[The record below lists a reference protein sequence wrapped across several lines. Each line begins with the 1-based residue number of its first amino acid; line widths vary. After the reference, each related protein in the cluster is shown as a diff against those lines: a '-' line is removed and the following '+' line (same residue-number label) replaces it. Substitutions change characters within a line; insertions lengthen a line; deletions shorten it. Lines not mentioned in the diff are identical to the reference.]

1 MKIKVNKAARKIVN
15 AMSAEKRSGT
25 SPYDTQGEVR
35 RVEGHTAYVRFT
47 GGKKETPVRM
57 TISCKPGDIVQ
68 IRVAN
73 KTAWITGNVSAPPTD
88 DTSAR
93 SAMAAAGKAM
103 EAAQKAQG
111 DTDKINEAID
121 RGELTV
127 AYVETQ
133 YILSESNTEYIPS
146 GEWSTELPDPA
157 PGYYYWK
164 RTATYYVDGSVS
176 YSEPLFDQSNQLAAE
191 TAAALASTN
200 NHFWSDGSGA
210 YVTEEE
216 GDWSNGYATRV
227 TSSGILQSY
236 MGDLLTAWTNS
247 GVSFFQSDG
256 NTPMAEY
263 GSAQLNLYAA
273 GILAMA
279 LASGSITFY
288 DADGQTPLAYIG
300 ESASQN
306 LFGLISD
313 VVESKKYNVIGNF
326 MWIANSDGSLTL
338 KKVGA

>member
-15 AMSAEKRSGT
+15 AMNAEKRSVT

-35 RVEGHTAYVRFT
+35 RVEGRTAYVRFA
-47 GGKKETPVRM
+47 GGKRETPVRM
-57 TISCKPGDIVQ
+57 SISCKPGDTVQ

-93 SAMAAAGKAM
+93 SAMATAGKAM
-103 EAAQKAQG
+103 EAAKNAQN
-111 DTDKINEAID
+111 DADKINEAID

-146 GEWSTELPDPA
+146 GDWSTELPAAA

-200 NHFWSDGSGA
+200 NHFWSDNSGA

>member
-15 AMSAEKRSGT
+15 AMNAEKRSVT

-35 RVEGHTAYVRFT
+35 RVEGRTAYVRFA
-47 GGKKETPVRM
+47 GGKRETPVRM
-57 TISCKPGDIVQ
+57 SISCKPGDTVQ

-103 EAAQKAQG
+103 EAAKNAQN
-111 DTDKINEAID
+111 DADKINEAID

-146 GEWSTELPDPA
+146 GDWSTELPAAA

-200 NHFWSDGSGA
+200 NHFWSDNSGA

>member
-15 AMSAEKRSGT
+15 AMNAEKRSVT

-35 RVEGHTAYVRFT
+35 RVEGRTAYVRFA
-47 GGKKETPVRM
+47 GGKRETPVRM
-57 TISCKPGDIVQ
+57 SISCKPGDTVQ

-93 SAMAAAGKAM
+93 SAMATAGKAM
-103 EAAQKAQG
+103 EAAKNAQN
-111 DTDKINEAID
+111 DADKINEAID

-146 GEWSTELPDPA
+146 GDWSTELPAAA

-200 NHFWSDGSGA
+200 NHFWSDNSGA

-279 LASGSITFY
+279 LASGAITFY

>member
-15 AMSAEKRSGT
+15 AMNAEKRSVT

-35 RVEGHTAYVRFT
+35 RVEGRTAYVRFA
-47 GGKKETPVRM
+47 GGKRETPVRM
-57 TISCKPGDIVQ
+57 SISCKPGDTVQ

-93 SAMAAAGKAM
+93 SAMATAGKAM
-103 EAAQKAQG
+103 EAAKNAQN
-111 DTDKINEAID
+111 DADKINEAID

-146 GEWSTELPDPA
+146 GDWSTELPAAA

-200 NHFWSDGSGA
+200 NHFWSDNSGA

-216 GDWSNGYATRV
+216 GDWSSGYATRV

>member
-1 MKIKVNKAARKIVN
+1 
-15 AMSAEKRSGT
+15 
-25 SPYDTQGEVR
+25 
-35 RVEGHTAYVRFT
+35 
-47 GGKKETPVRM
+47 
-57 TISCKPGDIVQ
+57 
-68 IRVAN
+68 
-73 KTAWITGNVSAPPTD
+73 
-88 DTSAR
+88 
-93 SAMAAAGKAM
+93 M
-103 EAAQKAQG
+103 EAAKNAQN
-111 DTDKINEAID
+111 DADKINEAID

-146 GEWSTELPDPA
+146 GDWSTELPAAA

-200 NHFWSDGSGA
+200 NHFWSDNSGA

>member
-57 TISCKPGDIVQ
+57 TISCKPGDTVQ

-88 DTSAR
+88 DAAASR
-93 SAMAAAGKAM
+93 AMTAAGKAM
-103 EAAQKAQG
+103 EAAENAQR

-133 YILSESNTEYIPS
+133 YCLSSSNYEFSAY
-146 GEWSTELPDPA
+146 GEWSTELPGPVS
-157 PGYYYWK
+157 GYYYWK
-164 RTATYYVDGSVS
+164 RTATHYEDGSVS

-200 NHFWSDGSGA
+200 NHFWNDASGA

-216 GDWSNGYATRV
+216 GDWSNGYASRV
-227 TSSGILQSY
+227 TTNGILQSY
-236 MGDLLTAWTNS
+236 MGDLLTAWTSS

-273 GILAMA
+273 GVLAMA

-288 DADGQTPLAYIG
+288 DSDGQTPLAYIG